1 MASEILEIPTRVKIG
16 VQEGI
21 RQSAKRRKA
30 KTLQTINTSAWATLV
45 ATFTFRVLLPPA
57 DAMPKSPWPKPR
69 VAPPRRAL
77 NPAGWL
83 PQAPNPNPLALF
95 PKFDVSL
102 GAR

>member
-1 MASEILEIPTRVKIG
+1 MASEILEIPSRVKIS

-21 RQSAKRRKA
+21 TQLAKRRKA
-30 KTLQTINTSAWATLV
+30 GTLQTINTSAWATLV
-45 ATFTFRVLLPPA
+45 ATFAFRVLLPPA
-57 DAMPKSPWPKPR
+57 DAVPKSRGWLHAGR
-69 VAPPRRAL
+69 LMQRA
-77 NPAGWL
+77 L